1 MNFSIVYIWL
11 FFKNSNKRKTKIIIN
26 ADIFYTPNITNKKYI
41 KEECDNNSILYL
53 NSYGPMHDNF
63 SFDNKK
69 ICIYK
74 FNPKIVFIVLFNSH
88 LKILK

>member
-1 MNFSIVYIWL
+1 MNFSIVFGYFSKI
-11 FFKNSNKRKTKIIIN
+11 KTKGKKKIIIN
-26 ADIFYTPNITNKKYI
+26 ADIFYILNITNKKYI

-69 ICIYK
+69 ICAFKY
-74 FNPKIVFIVLFNSH
+74 NPKIVFIVLFISR

>member
-1 MNFSIVYIWL
+1 MYLAIFQK
-11 FFKNSNKRKTKIIIN
+11 FKQKENKNIIN
-26 ADIFYTPNITNKKYI
+26 ADNFYILNITNKKYI

-74 FNPKIVFIVLFNSH
+74 FNPKIVFIVLLNSH